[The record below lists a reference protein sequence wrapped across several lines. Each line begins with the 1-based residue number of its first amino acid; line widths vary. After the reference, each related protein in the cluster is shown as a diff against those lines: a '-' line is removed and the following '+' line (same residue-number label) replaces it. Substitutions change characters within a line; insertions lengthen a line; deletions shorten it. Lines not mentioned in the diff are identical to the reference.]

1 MMGII
6 EGVSETPAEAQLTSV
21 VSALPRW
28 NGNAVAPAVEVIR
41 ATGFGVPVAVRGTV
55 MTLSVFTY
63 TLMAL
68 LIAVACAN
76 VAALVLARGV
86 GRTREIAI
94 RVSLGRRACRSI
106 GAADTHTL
114 LARYSFVPLL
124 TFGTT
129 NGARYSLRVNIA
141 VASGSPLHV
150 YVSGSKCNVR
160 PVLYEMFAR

>member
-1 MMGII
+1 MGII
-6 EGVSETPAEAQLTSV
+6 EGVSETAAEAQLTSV

-94 RVSLGRRACRSI
+94 RVSLG
-106 GAADTHTL
+106 
-114 LARYSFVPLL
+114 
-124 TFGTT
+124 
-129 NGARYSLRVNIA
+129 
-141 VASGSPLHV
+141 ASRMQILPRG
-150 YVSGSKCNVR
+150 
-160 PVLYEMFAR
+160 

>member
-1 MMGII
+1 
-6 EGVSETPAEAQLTSV
+6 
-21 VSALPRW
+21 LP
-28 NGNAVAPAVEVIR
+28 
-41 ATGFGVPVAVRGTV
+41 FGA
-55 MTLSVFTY
+55 LSVFTY

-94 RVSLGRRACRSI
+94 RVSLGRRACRSF
-106 GAADTHTL
+106 GAADTHML